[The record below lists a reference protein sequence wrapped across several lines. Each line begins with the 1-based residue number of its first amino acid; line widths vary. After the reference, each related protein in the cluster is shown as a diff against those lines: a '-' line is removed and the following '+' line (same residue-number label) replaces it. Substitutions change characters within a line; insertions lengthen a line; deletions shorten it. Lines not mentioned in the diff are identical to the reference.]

1 MLTSRIHIF
10 QVQYVEACLNQDE
23 DLAEDM
29 GIDITTAGEKGLR
42 LLFVLAFGFPAHFMT
57 DEVLTRL
64 LTILTQDSLDPTVIH

>member
-1 MLTSRIHIF
+1 
-10 QVQYVEACLNQDE
+10 
-23 DLAEDM
+23 M

-64 LTILTQDSLDPTVIH
+64 LTILTLDSLDPTVIHLQLFN